1 MANEMTH
8 TGFSVKKNGKL
19 YVDGVKSVDSFESEF
34 VTLELSCG
42 GMNVEGD
49 KMKIES
55 LTQSSGEVVITG
67 NITGVFY
74 TKQPKKKGLIASIF
88 G

>member
-1 MANEMTH
+1 MANEITH
-8 TGFSVKKNGKL
+8 TGFSVKRNGKL
-19 YVDGVKSVDSFESEF
+19 YVDGVKSVDSFEAEF

>member
-1 MANEMTH
+1 MANEITH

>member
-1 MANEMTH
+1 MANEITH

-74 TKQPKKKGLIASIF
+74 TKQPKKKGLFASIF

>member
-74 TKQPKKKGLIASIF
+74 TKQTKKKGLIASIF

>member
-1 MANEMTH
+1 MT
-8 TGFSVKKNGKL
+8 
-19 YVDGVKSVDSFESEF
+19 
-34 VTLELSCG
+34 
-42 GMNVEGD
+42 VEGE
-49 KMKIES
+49 KMKIEN
-55 LTQSSGEVVITG
+55 LTQSSGEVVIAG